1 MTVCFL
7 KTTIFSGNSL
17 DVRVFWPVGELKTRE
32 NFFQDFVIFLS
43 EFCEFTQSA

>member
-17 DVRVFWPVGELKTRE
+17 DVRVFCSGDELKTRE
-32 NFFQDFVIFLS
+32 NFFQDFVIFCPNFANSPSLR
-43 EFCEFTQSA
+43 